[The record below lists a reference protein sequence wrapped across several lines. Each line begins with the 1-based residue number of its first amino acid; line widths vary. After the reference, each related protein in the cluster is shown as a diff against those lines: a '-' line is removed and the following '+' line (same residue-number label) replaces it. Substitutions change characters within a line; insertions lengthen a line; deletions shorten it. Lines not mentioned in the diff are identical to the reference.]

1 MATHTSKNSCKIKV
15 HFYFAANN
23 IRGFC
28 TKIPSYGESIM
39 DIILQ
44 GDHSSEEAA
53 QSLARVLEL
62 FKERYHI
69 AGFREIHLTVTLIDE
84 QGDDVELVDSE
95 SNQAYRIF
103 EVYRQGYEL
112 NGRKGTP
119 TLQLIVD
126 NTRPR

>member
-1 MATHTSKNSCKIKV
+1 
-15 HFYFAANN
+15 
-23 IRGFC
+23 
-28 TKIPSYGESIM
+28 M

-44 GDHSSEEAA
+44 GEHNGDEAA
-53 QSLARVLEL
+53 QSLERVLHL

-69 AGFREIHLTVTLIDE
+69 AGFREIHLTVTLVDE

-112 NGRKGTP
+112 AGKQVVP
-119 TLQLIVD
+119 ILQLVVD
-126 NTRPR
+126 NTK

>member
-1 MATHTSKNSCKIKV
+1 
-15 HFYFAANN
+15 
-23 IRGFC
+23 
-28 TKIPSYGESIM
+28 M

-44 GDHSSEEAA
+44 GEHSGEEAT

-69 AGFREIHLTVTLIDE
+69 AGFREIHLTVTLLDE
-84 QGDDVELVDSE
+84 QGDDVELIDSE

-112 NGRKGTP
+112 SSSKGKKVP
-119 TLQLIVD
+119 VLQLVVD
-126 NTRPR
+126 NTRSR

>member
-1 MATHTSKNSCKIKV
+1 
-15 HFYFAANN
+15 
-23 IRGFC
+23 
-28 TKIPSYGESIM
+28 M

-44 GDHSSEEAA
+44 GEHSGDEAA
-53 QSLARVLEL
+53 QSLERVLQL

-112 NGRKGTP
+112 EGRKGMP
-119 TLQLIVD
+119 LLQLVVD
-126 NTRPR
+126 NTK